1 MVTVITWL
9 STPKAVCEF
18 DIKTKILKVET
29 ENTLRLHYLMSK
41 WSIIRI
47 INHLISSKFYIA
59 FNPLNHSKQKWECF
73 TSETS
78 RPLHSSPLPK
88 NETRM
93 LLYEL
98 LESLGNQVDG
108 SPSTVFPVCLTKKHM
123 VLPWRIIFSIGE
135 RRWVRF
141 PRDASCEM
149 IFKG

>member
-1 MVTVITWL
+1 MVTVTTWL
-9 STPKAVCEF
+9 STSKAGCRL

-29 ENTLRLHYLMSK
+29 ENTLQLHYLMSK

-47 INHLISSKFYIA
+47 INHLISIA

-73 TSETS
+73 TSEES

-108 SPSTVFPVCLTKKHM
+108 SASTVFPVFYKKNI
-123 VLPWRIIFSIGE
+123 VLPWRMITIAERWGLFSA
-135 RRWVRF
+135 RCHAR
-141 PRDASCEM
+141 
-149 IFKG
+149 